1 MTVARLSQQKLRSLT
16 SQIRDAEWQVQ
27 NHQLKVS
34 VRSAR
39 LVRKIRRQMTAPASL
54 LLAGGI
60 GFMAGEFT
68 KRPTPGFRGTADK
81 PRAAEPTF
89 LRTALSFMTATYT
102 FYRALPLAWMMRC
115 FRQQGRSKQVS
126 EQRLAPAVA
135 ASAAAARY
143 QGGG

>member
-1 MTVARLSQQKLRSLT
+1 MTAAAPLTQRKPRSLT

-27 NHQLKVS
+27 NHQLRVG
-34 VRSAR
+34 VRAAR
-39 LVRKIRRQMTAPASL
+39 LSRKIHRRMTAPASL

-68 KRPTPGFRGTADK
+68 KRQTPGFRATADK

-89 LRTALSFMTATYT
+89 LRTALSFMTAAYT

-115 FRQQGRSKQVS
+115 FRQQGRSNES
-126 EQRLAPAVA
+126 NSRIRPPHPGFPLI
-135 ASAAAARY
+135 
-143 QGGG
+143 